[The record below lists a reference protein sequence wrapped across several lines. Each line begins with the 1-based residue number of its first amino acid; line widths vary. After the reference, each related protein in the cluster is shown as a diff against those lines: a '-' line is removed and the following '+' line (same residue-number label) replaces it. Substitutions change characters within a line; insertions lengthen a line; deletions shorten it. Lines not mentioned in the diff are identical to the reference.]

1 LKFEKFIKIFFALP
15 HMDMETIGFLRRS
28 QRDKL
33 DHLEVVGEDPIT
45 NSFVHVEESWNLDVA

>member
-1 LKFEKFIKIFFALP
+1 LKFEKFIKNFFALP

-28 QRDKL
+28 QHDKL

-45 NSFVHVEESWNLDVA
+45 NSLMHVEESLNLDGA